1 MRGKIAWLKSPVRHR
16 TLAPFG
22 GITRIRFKG
31 SSNWTSQPL
40 RLPRIVELR
49 LRPGLEK
56 STRHTVCTSAPTGG
70 ICERGACSQTA
81 NENLSSGRRLLR
93 VRVKDRLPLS
103 ILFLPDRGGVVRPR
117 LIFSVVGAFDRHV
130 VGGDNCVGS
139 ISHDFVIADRK
150 RFHLPLLHVR
160 QIGR

>member
-49 LRPGLEK
+49 LRPDPAK
-56 STRHTVCTSAPTGG
+56 STSHGVALQTTGESV
-70 ICERGACSQTA
+70 ERRCHVSQTA
-81 NENLSSGRRLLR
+81 NENLSAGWRLFH
-93 VRVKDRLPLS
+93 VRVKDRLPLPFPFCFFQTEAA
-103 ILFLPDRGGVVRPR
+103 L
-117 LIFSVVGAFDRHV
+117 
-130 VGGDNCVGS
+130 
-139 ISHDFVIADRK
+139 
-150 RFHLPLLHVR
+150 
-160 QIGR
+160 